1 MLLARSTCLSLT
13 ASLAI
18 TAAAQAQPAIPDI
31 AQAMLNAAYETGDP
45 AEIAAVARAVKAV
58 FPDYET
64 TIEEQTT
71 AQIAALEPVE
81 PPTDTAED
89 APNPQGGILAI
100 SPWKGKINAGASFAS
115 GNSDNLAASV
125 SIDAVRTAGNWSHHI
140 TGFYDYAESNDL
152 ATQNRFGGSYELD
165 YLFNERTYAYG
176 RVSYED
182 DAFSGFDYRLFTG
195 AGLGY
200 FLFKSEPLTWSV
212 EGGPGYRYSPIDLTR
227 EVEEEFALY
236 GSTSLDWVIR
246 ENVVFEQDVNI
257 TWTSPTT
264 TTQSITALT
273 TKLTDS
279 ISTGLSFEYRH
290 ETEPPL
296 GRENTDTIARANLVY
311 GF

>member
-1 MLLARSTCLSLT
+1 MLLARSVCLSLS
-13 ASLAI
+13 ASVAI
-18 TAAAQAQPAIPDI
+18 TVSAEAQSAIPDI
-31 AQAMLNAAYETGDP
+31 AQAMLDAAYNTGDP
-45 AEIAAVARAVKAV
+45 AEIAAVARAVKTV

-64 TIEEQTT
+64 AIEQQTT
-71 AQIAALEPVE
+71 AQIAALEPEEPAVE
-81 PPTDTAED
+81 SADGALSE
-89 APNPQGGILAI
+89 QGGVLAI
-100 SPWKGKINAGASFAS
+100 SPWKGKITAGGSLAS
-115 GNSDNLAASV
+115 GNSENLAAGV
-125 SIDAVRTAGNWSHHI
+125 AIDAVREAGNWSHHF

-152 ATQNRFGGSYELD
+152 ATQNRFGGAYELD
-165 YLFNERTYAYG
+165 YLFNKRTYAYG

-236 GSTSLDWVIR
+236 GSTALDWVIH
-246 ENVVFEQDVNI
+246 ENVVFEQDVNV

-264 TTQSITALT
+264 TIQSITTLT

-279 ISTGLSFEYRH
+279 ISTNLSFEYRH

-296 GRENTDTIARANLVY
+296 GRDNTDTIARANLVY

>member
-1 MLLARSTCLSLT
+1 MLLARSVCLSLT
-13 ASLAI
+13 ASIAM
-18 TAAAQAQPAIPDI
+18 TAAAMAQPAIPDI
-31 AQAMLNAAYETGDP
+31 AQAMLDAAYETGDP

-58 FPDYET
+58 FPEYET
-64 TIEEQTT
+64 TIEDQTT
-71 AQIAALEPVE
+71 ARIAKLEPAE
-81 PPTDTAED
+81 PSTGVTDEL
-89 APNPQGGILAI
+89 PVQNGGVLAI

-115 GNSDNLAASV
+115 GNSDNLAASISV
-125 SIDAVRTAGNWSHHI
+125 DAVREAGNWSHHI
-140 TGFYDYAESNDL
+140 TGFYDYAESNDV
-152 ATQNRFGGSYELD
+152 ATQNRFGGAYELD
-165 YLFNERTYAYG
+165 YLFNEHIYAYG

-200 FLFKSEPLTWSV
+200 FLFKSEPFTWSV

-236 GSTSLDWVIR
+236 GSTSLDWFIS
-246 ENVVFEQDVNI
+246 EGVVFEQDVNI

-264 TTQSITALT
+264 TIQSITALT
-273 TKLTDS
+273 TKLTES

-296 GRENTDTIARANLVY
+296 GRDNTDTIARATLIY